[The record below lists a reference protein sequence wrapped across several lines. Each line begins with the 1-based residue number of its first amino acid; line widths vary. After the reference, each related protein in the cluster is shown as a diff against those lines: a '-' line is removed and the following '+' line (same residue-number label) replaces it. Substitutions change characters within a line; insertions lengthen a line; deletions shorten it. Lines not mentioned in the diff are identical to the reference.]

1 MIGNYPFNS
10 PGRGQINPSLNHT
23 IMDIEKFVES
33 LTTSEKSKIY
43 YLLQKDIPLKKDI
56 KIIEWLDIPYI
67 YQNISIRVINVLH
80 SVIRQTSENLLL
92 SELTFE
98 MIIKIR
104 GGGNRTWAEFEEFR
118 TQYFSNF

>member
-1 MIGNYPFNS
+1 
-10 PGRGQINPSLNHT
+10 
-23 IMDIEKFVES
+23 MDIEKFVES

-56 KIIEWLDIPYI
+56 KIMEWLNIPYI
-67 YQNISIRVINVLH
+67 YQNISMRLINVLYLI
-80 SVIRQTSENLLL
+80 IREPNENLLL